1 MRHQYLERHSRQV
14 RDERLLGDRM
24 INYIYSNLRESS
36 PRLFAA
42 LTGARMSS
50 LLAFVNYDSL
60 LGARLA
66 GGPDFVRACGVDL
79 SECLDDPAGLDTPRK
94 VFERRIRY
102 WEVRPMP
109 ATENEVVSPS
119 DSRLLLGSLARE
131 SLLFLKEKFF
141 TLPELVGEDKR
152 RWLTAFDGGDYAVFR
167 LTPEKYHYNHAPV
180 SGRVVDHYAIDGHYH
195 SCNPGAVVSLA
206 APYSKNKRVVT
217 IIDSD
222 VPGGTACGLV
232 AMVEVVALMIGE
244 VRQAYSRQAYD
255 DPSPVLPGMFI
266 RRGQPKSLFR
276 PGSSTVVLLF
286 QPGRVAFAPD
296 LVENQRAPGVSSRFA
311 SGLTAPLVETE
322 VRVRMGIGRAR
333 PAAGGRS

>member
-14 RDERLLGDRM
+14 RDERLFGDRM
-24 INYIYSNLRESS
+24 VNYIYSNLRESS

-66 GGPDFVRACGVDL
+66 GGQDFVRACGVDL

-109 ATENEVVSPS
+109 PTEHEVVSPS
-119 DSRLLLGSLARE
+119 DSRLLLGSLARD

-152 RWLTAFDGGDYAVFR
+152 RWLTAFAGGDYAIFR

-244 VRQAYSRQAYD
+244 VHQAYSREAYD
-255 DPSPVLPGMFI
+255 DPSQVLPGMFI

-296 LVENQRAPGVSSRFA
+296 LVENQRTPGVSSRFA

-322 VRVRMGIGRAR
+322 VRVRMGIGRAL
-333 PAAGGRS
+333 PASGGLS

>member
-14 RDERLLGDRM
+14 RDERLFGDRM
-24 INYIYSNLRESS
+24 VNYIYSNLRESS
-36 PRLFAA
+36 PRLFSA
-42 LTGARMSS
+42 LTGSRMSS

-66 GGPDFVRACGVDL
+66 GGQDFVRACGVDL

-109 ATENEVVSPS
+109 ANEHEVVSPS

-152 RWLTAFDGGDYAVFR
+152 RWLTAFGDGDYAIFR

-217 IIDSD
+217 VIDTD

-232 AMVEVVALMIGE
+232 AVVEVVALMIGE
-244 VRQAYSRQAYD
+244 VCQAYSRQAYD

-286 QPGRVAFAPD
+286 QAGRVAFSPD
-296 LVENQRAPGVSSRFA
+296 LVENQRTPGVESRFA

-322 VRVRMGIGRAR
+322 VRVRMGIGRAV
-333 PAAGGRS
+333 PASGSLS